1 MKAESKN
8 KINEEKQRD
17 EEKGKKKQ
25 RMLKTG
31 ENKEMNKKDK
41 NTERQKDKTK

>member
-17 EEKGKKKQ
+17 EEKRKKKQ

-41 NTERQKDKTK
+41 NTER